1 MTVQIP
7 WAPGALFLH
16 LVCRLGEPRP
26 DGSDD
31 GIQPDLMSQAG
42 TVTLTCDTD
51 RIRFPES
58 DGRKRMLSMNEWS
71 FSIRASDGEL
81 FTPSGEVG
89 VEVLSALT
97 PGIDPSQF
105 TWTAKVKPTSGKPW
119 SVVIPPTASGTVDL
133 VELAEG
139 GAPSSG
145 VPSLVGRVD
154 ALEARP
160 SAYPV
165 QQVALTGNLAYTL
178 PPDAPSDQV
187 ISVVFKQPATPPTGY
202 TVTYGAGIDGAQAP
216 IRTEP
221 SAATIVELYPIG
233 GSQWRAYSDSLEPIV
248 AIVATEPTF
257 TDLSGTADDRY
268 VIPSQAGVTY
278 RVGSTITAAGTYT
291 PTAGAT
297 VTITAEA
304 SSGYTL
310 TGTTSWSWT
319 YSTATTNT
327 APSLTLGTATITDLT
342 ISQPFTTADS
352 DGDPVTVT
360 VDWGDGT
367 TGTVTSPATHT
378 YATSGEKS
386 ATFTPNDGT
395 TNGAVRQATYNTQA
409 PAGAG
414 VVTDSFNRANSTT
427 GLGSTDTGQPW
438 VQLGTG
444 IVGIDNNQ
452 AYAATSFAFA
462 VVDYGS
468 PNMRVSIKQA
478 VPGDYFSG
486 ICARN
491 AADGSSGYQI
501 DTGSGSGSTAK
512 VWSKNTAGV
521 DTPITSGYPI
531 TAGDTLTLSCK
542 DVSGGTEV
550 KLIVNGATLQTVLVT
565 DPLRP
570 MGTWAGIR
578 PYNNG
583 NIRLDDFRIEAP

>member
-1 MTVQIP
+1 M
-7 WAPGALFLH
+7 
-16 LVCRLGEPRP
+16 
-26 DGSDD
+26 
-31 GIQPDLMSQAG
+31 
-42 TVTLTCDTD
+42 
-51 RIRFPES
+51 
-58 DGRKRMLSMNEWS
+58 
-71 FSIRASDGEL
+71 
-81 FTPSGEVG
+81 
-89 VEVLSALT
+89 
-97 PGIDPSQF
+97 
-105 TWTAKVKPTSGKPW
+105 
-119 SVVIPPTASGTVDL
+119 
-133 VELAEG
+133 AEHIG
-139 GAPSSG
+139 WK
-145 VPSLVGRVD
+145 PSLTA
-154 ALEARP
+154 ALGKIGETLAVR
-160 SAYPV
+160 
-165 QQVALTGNLAYTL
+165 QVALTSNLTYTI
-178 PPDAPSDQV
+178 PEGTPSGIV
-187 ISVVFKQPATPPTGY
+187 HRVVFTQDGTGGH

-233 GSQWRAYSDSLEPIV
+233 GSQWRAYSDSLHAEPIV

-327 APSLTLGTATITDLT
+327 APSLTLGTATINDLT
-342 ISQPFTTADS
+342 VSQPFTTADS

-452 AYAATSFAFA
+452 AYAATNLAFA
-462 VVDYGS
+462 VVDYGA
-468 PNMRVSIKQA
+468 PNMRASIKQA

-486 ICARN
+486 IHART
-491 AADGSSGYQI
+491 AADGSSGYRI
-501 DTGSGSGSTAK
+501 DTGSGSGSVAK

-521 DTPITSGYPI
+521 DTLITNGYPI

-542 DVSGGTEV
+542 EVSGGTEV
-550 KLIVNGATLQTVLVT
+550 KLIVNGATLQTALDT
-565 DPLRP
+565 GPLRP
-570 MGTWAGIR
+570 MGTWAGIQ